1 MSCAPGRG
9 GRTIF
14 LCRGRGG
21 VLNMPPMSDEAH
33 RSPNAFLGLDVG
45 DSRIGVAV
53 SRSGVIAEPLATI
66 TRLGRKRTLD
76 TLEEMVEA
84 HGVGV
89 CVVGLPLLESGV
101 EGEQAEKTRAFAR
114 SLARRLPALEIVFH
128 DERHSSGHAREIIG
142 KKTREKG
149 AIDRVA
155 AAVILQEW
163 LDSPARKQWEESK
176 GEGPSN
182 QTFEP
187 RRATAP

>member
-1 MSCAPGRG
+1 MSKGPS
-9 GRTIF
+9 T
-14 LCRGRGG
+14 
-21 VLNMPPMSDEAH
+21 PPS
-33 RSPNAFLGLDVG
+33 AFLALDVG
-45 DSRIGVAV
+45 DVRIGVAL
-53 SRSGVIAEPLATI
+53 SRSGVIAEPFDTI
-66 TRLGRKRTLD
+66 TRLGRKQTLD
-76 TLEEMVEA
+76 ALEAIISA
-84 HGVGV
+84 HAVGV
-89 CVVGLPLLESGV
+89 CVVGLPMLESGV

-114 SLARRLPALEIVFH
+114 SLARRLPALGIAFH